1 MAKDRK
7 QIVRNLFTA
16 YLNGDRKAVED
27 TFADG
32 FQFTSPY
39 DDRID
44 KAEYFKRCWPGNE
57 RIRTNE
63 IETLSEDGNDVFV
76 LYKCT
81 VKDGTEFRNTERHS
95 FAGDRIKSIEVY
107 FGASYKGGKFV
118 KQKAQ

>member
-1 MAKDRK
+1 MSKDRK

-27 TFADG
+27 TFAED
-32 FQFTSPY
+32 FRFTSPY

-44 KAEYFKRCWPGNE
+44 KAEYFKRCWPGNV

-63 IETLSEDGNDVFV
+63 IEKLCEDGDDVFV
-76 LYKCT
+76 LYRCT
-81 VKDGTEFRNTERHS
+81 VKDGTEFRNTERHT
-95 FAGDRIKSIEVY
+95 FAGERIKSIEVY

>member
-7 QIVRNLFTA
+7 QIVRDLFAA
-16 YLNGDRKAVED
+16 YLKGDRKAVEG